1 MRRLRSPALCVCVV
15 AVLQG
20 CGGGSSASD
29 PVISQPPVGDDTP
42 TALLT
47 NAKTEAEVLATFR
60 ASYEFALD
68 GSERSKGTADAALTA
83 TAEAGAGVSSSE
95 FSVTYTAENSVDEY
109 DAVKYDGEY
118 LYIAPS
124 RSMDCCVVF
133 AEPAVASADMVA
145 SHSET
150 DKRTQTR
157 SIRVLRTTP
166 EDAGVSALAEIPLDD
181 GFSVEGLYQQQ
192 DRLQHLLR
200 IGP

>member
-1 MRRLRSPALCVCVV
+1 MRRLRIPLMCVYVV

-29 PVISQPPVGDDTP
+29 PVIAQPPVGDDTP

-68 GSERSKGTADAALTA
+68 GAERSKGTTDVALTA
-83 TAEAGAGVSSSE
+83 TAETGSGVSASE

-133 AEPAVASADMVA
+133 AEPALASADTVV
-145 SHSET
+145 SHSGT
-150 DKRTQTR
+150 DK
-157 SIRVLRTTP
+157 SKKH
-166 EDAGVSALAEIPLDD
+166 AVSGAP
-181 GFSVEGLYQQQ
+181 
-192 DRLQHLLR
+192 HN
-200 IGP
+200 P